1 MKELAVFTQAGKSQL
16 DSALTREYRAK
27 GNLFMP
33 LYSCYSLYN
42 THLMN

>member
-27 GNLFMP
+27 GNYLC
-33 LYSCYSLYN
+33 CY
-42 THLMN
+42 THVAHFTIYIQ

>member
-27 GNLFMP
+27 GNYL
-33 LYSCYSLYN
+33 CHDTN
-42 THLMN
+42 VTHFTISI